1 MEGYSVVYMDTAESL
16 SAFLQ
21 DHEAAEAEAEA
32 EAEAPSRFRIPRNA
46 DGVGVIAVDCEGAN
60 FGRAGSLE
68 TVQLATRD
76 AVAIVDVARIG
87 AAPCAAALRRLLED
101 DSVEKLMWDC
111 RVDADVLRHLLGVR
125 LRGVVDL
132 QLADALYAPDAHRRQ
147 GRLYLKKYSHTL
159 RQVRGLKR
167 CLAAHAADPALNEL
181 LEHKSGIV
189 MDDVDWTV
197 RPFAPPVLAYAAAD
211 VVCLLRLAP
220 LLRPEARSVQE
231 GKLREASRRYSEVLA
246 SMATQTPESLSFNHN
261 IIPLSV
267 VRSDAAVGTK
277 GKVKACRGC
286 LAATAEK
293 YRKVHCQECNGYCF
307 VCQELF
313 HRSLARRKAA

>member
-1 MEGYSVVYMDTAESL
+1 MYMDTAESL

-21 DHEAAEAEAEA
+21 DRGVEAA
-32 EAEAPSRFRIPRNA
+32 AEAPSQFHVPRDA

-87 AAPCAAALRRLLED
+87 AAPCAAALRALLED

-111 RVDADVLRHLLGVR
+111 RVDTDVLRHILGVR
-125 LRGVVDL
+125 LCGVVDL
-132 QLADALYAPDAHRRQ
+132 QLADALFAPHSQRLP
-147 GRLYLKKYSHTL
+147 GRIYLKKYRDTL

-167 CLAAHAADPALNEL
+167 CLAAHADDPALKEL

-189 MDDVDWTV
+189 VDDVDWTA

-220 LLRPEARSVQE
+220 LLRPAANSAQD
-231 GKLREASRRYSEVLA
+231 GKLREASQRYSEVLA
-246 SMATQTPESLSFNHN
+246 SMVKQTPESMSFNHN

-267 VRSDAAVGTK
+267 VRKDAAVGAK

-313 HRSLARRKAA
+313 HRSLARKRA